1 MKKIPAVLTLVM
13 IVMLLVA
20 AFLTIR
26 NFALTPQQEYLQGQI
41 EARRVM
47 VAGKLPGRISSIA
60 VHEGDAVKKGD
71 IIAEIS
77 SPEVEAKK
85 IQAEGAY
92 KAAKAQAKKAK
103 NGARSEQIDAAKAVL
118 TRAEQA
124 ASLAKT
130 TYERVQK
137 LYDEGVI
144 PVQKR
149 DEAETQMNAAN
160 AQVEAAKAQYTQA
173 VNGAREEDKAAANAL
188 VLQADGAKAEVKAYL
203 DETRIIAPITGE
215 VTLKISEEGEV
226 VGAGMPVVAITDLKD
241 AWAVFNV
248 REDEL
253 KDIQKGKTFELQVP
267 ALDKVVPMEVYYIA
281 SAGNYAV
288 WKSSKESGGFDL
300 KTFEVRLRPQTPVE
314 GLRPGMTVLWKRNL
328 EK

>member
-1 MKKIPAVLTLVM
+1 MKKIPAFLTLLM
-13 IVMLLVA
+13 IVALLVA
-20 AFLTIR
+20 AFVTIR
-26 NFALTPQQEYLQGQI
+26 NFAISPKPEYLQGQM
-41 EARRVM
+41 EARRVL
-47 VAGKLPGRISSIA
+47 VAGKLPGRISSIV
-60 VHEGDAVKKGD
+60 VHEGDNVTKGD

-92 KAAKAQAKKAK
+92 KAAQAQAKKAK

-118 TRAEQA
+118 SRAEQA
-124 ASLAKT
+124 ANLAKT

-137 LYDEGVI
+137 LYDEGVL

-149 DEAETQMNAAN
+149 DEAETQMNAAK

-203 DETRIIAPITGE
+203 DETRIVAPITGE

-248 REDEL
+248 REDDL
-253 KDIQKGKTFELQVP
+253 KNIQKGKVFELKVP
-267 ALDKVVPMEVYYIA
+267 ALDKTVPMEVFYIA

-300 KTFEVRLRPQTPVE
+300 KTFEIRLRPQSPVA
-314 GLRPGMTVLWKRNL
+314 GLRPGMTVLWDRNS

>member
-1 MKKIPAVLTLVM
+1 MKKIPAFLTLLM
-13 IVMLLVA
+13 IVALLVA
-20 AFLTIR
+20 AFVTIR
-26 NFALTPQQEYLQGQI
+26 NFAISPKPEYLQGQM

-47 VAGKLPGRISSIA
+47 VAGKLPGRISSIV
-60 VHEGDAVKKGD
+60 VHEGDNVTKGD

-92 KAAKAQAKKAK
+92 KAAQAQAKKAK

-124 ASLAKT
+124 ANLAKT

-137 LYDEGVI
+137 LYDEGVL

-149 DEAETQMNAAN
+149 DESETQMNAAK

-203 DETRIIAPITGE
+203 DETRIVAPITGE

-248 REDEL
+248 REDDL
-253 KDIQKGKTFELQVP
+253 KNIQKGKVFELKVP
-267 ALDKVVPMEVYYIA
+267 ALDKTVPMEVFYIA

-300 KTFEVRLRPQTPVE
+300 KTFEIRLRPQSPVA
-314 GLRPGMTVLWKRNL
+314 GLRPGMTVLWDRNS

>member
-103 NGARSEQIDAAKAVL
+103 NGARSEQIDAGTECFQFFGRLDRWHSV
-118 TRAEQA
+118 RICNSAEI
-124 ASLAKT
+124 L
-130 TYERVQK
+130 
-137 LYDEGVI
+137 
-144 PVQKR
+144 
-149 DEAETQMNAAN
+149 
-160 AQVEAAKAQYTQA
+160 
-173 VNGAREEDKAAANAL
+173 
-188 VLQADGAKAEVKAYL
+188 
-203 DETRIIAPITGE
+203 
-215 VTLKISEEGEV
+215 
-226 VGAGMPVVAITDLKD
+226 
-241 AWAVFNV
+241 
-248 REDEL
+248 
-253 KDIQKGKTFELQVP
+253 
-267 ALDKVVPMEVYYIA
+267 
-281 SAGNYAV
+281 
-288 WKSSKESGGFDL
+288 
-300 KTFEVRLRPQTPVE
+300 
-314 GLRPGMTVLWKRNL
+314 
-328 EK
+328 

>member
-1 MKKIPAVLTLVM
+1 MKRVPAILMLLIIVL
-13 IVMLLVA
+13 LLVA
-20 AFLTIR
+20 GFAAIKH
-26 NFALTPQQEYLQGQI
+26 FALAPQPEYLQGQI

-47 VAGKLPGRISSIA
+47 VAGKLPGRISEFA
-60 VHEGDAVKKGD
+60 VREGDSVSKGA

-85 IQAEGAY
+85 MQAEGAY
-92 KAAKAQAKKAK
+92 KAARAQANKAK
-103 NGARSEQIDAAKAVL
+103 NGARSEQISAAKAVMN
-118 TRAEQA
+118 RAEEA
-124 ASLAKT
+124 AKLART

-137 LYDEGVI
+137 LYDEGVL

-160 AQVEAAKAQYTQA
+160 AQAEAARAQYTEA
-173 VNGAREEDKAAANAL
+173 TNGARIEDKDAANAL
-188 VLQADGAKAEVKAYL
+188 VLQASGAKAEVKAYL
-203 DETRIIAPITGE
+203 DETKIVAPISGE

-226 VGAGMPVVAITDLKD
+226 VGAGMPIVAITDLKD
-241 AWAVFNV
+241 AWAVFNI

-253 KDIQKGKTFELQVP
+253 RDISKGKNFELYIP
-267 ALDKVVPMEVYYIA
+267 ALGKNVSMEVFYIA
-281 SAGNYAV
+281 SAGSYAI

-300 KTFEVRLRPQTPVE
+300 KTFEVRLRPKAPVE
-314 GLRPGMTVLWKRNL
+314 GLRPGMTALWKRSA

>member
-253 KDIQKGKTFELQVP
+253 RDIQKGKAFELQVP
-267 ALDKVVPMEVYYIA
+267 ALDKEVPMEVYYIA